1 VRAARATCVRLRAR
15 ERNGVSGR
23 LEPPIGATPLRWFH
37 RIGVAI
43 VLQFGWRQPAGESAW
58 VGRIIETE
66 ARGRKSRRQL
76 KPALEVKRC
85 VIIGPYSQKT
95 CMKRTFFG
103 LAAMLFFICPVSV
116 RGAGE
121 TASDAGGHGLDPG
134 VLIGVAVMLVIAKIG
149 GELFER
155 IGQSAVL
162 GELCAGILLGN
173 LVIFGFSGVE
183 PLKTNT
189 TIAALAE
196 LGVIILLFEV
206 GLESDLREM
215 IEVGWSSLLVAV
227 LGVIAPFFL
236 GWGVATYFL
245 PEEHVLGH
253 IFIGAVLCATSVGI
267 TARVFKDLK
276 KLATR
281 EARIILG
288 AAVIDDVLGLL
299 ILAIVA
305 GAIKAAGAGGTLAIA
320 DIAGIAFKSVAFL
333 VGSIV
338 VGHFL
343 MPRMLRGAGRFESRG
358 VLLTLA
364 ISFCLVLAWAAA
376 KAGLAPIVG
385 AFAAGLILDEV
396 HYKPTGGR
404 TERDLSDLL
413 QPVSTVL
420 VPIFFVLMGL
430 KVDLRLFTRGD
441 ILGFATVLTLAAIV
455 GKQVCALGV
464 VERGINR
471 LAVGVGMIP
480 RGEVGL
486 IFAGIG
492 ATLMLPSVTGVSE
505 PVINSAVF
513 GAVVIM
519 VIITTLITPLVLKW
533 ALGRKSRRK
542 REG

>member
-1 VRAARATCVRLRAR
+1 
-15 ERNGVSGR
+15 
-23 LEPPIGATPLRWFH
+23 
-37 RIGVAI
+37 
-43 VLQFGWRQPAGESAW
+43 
-58 VGRIIETE
+58 
-66 ARGRKSRRQL
+66 
-76 KPALEVKRC
+76 
-85 VIIGPYSQKT
+85 
-95 CMKRTFFG
+95 MKRPILS
-103 LAAMLFFICPVSV
+103 LAASLFFIPAISV
-116 RGAGE
+116 KAAEE
-121 TASDAGGHGLDPG
+121 TGSSGHGLDPG
-134 VLIGVAVMLVIAKIG
+134 VLIGVAVMLVFAKIG

-173 LVIFGFSGVE
+173 LVIFGFAGAE
-183 PLKTNT
+183 PLKTNA

-206 GLESDLREM
+206 GLESDLQEM

-227 LGVIAPFFL
+227 LGVIAPFLL
-236 GWGVATYFL
+236 GWGVAAYFL
-245 PEEHVLGH
+245 PTEHVLGH

-267 TARVFKDLK
+267 TARVFKDLN

-305 GAIKAAGAGGTLAIA
+305 GAIKATAAGGTLAVV
-320 DIAGIAFKSVAFL
+320 DVGVIAFKSVAFL
-333 VGSIV
+333 VGSIA

-364 ISFCLVLAWAAA
+364 ISFCLVLSWAAA
-376 KAGLAPIVG
+376 EVGLAPIVG

-404 TERDLSDLL
+404 KERDLHDLL

-430 KVDLRLFTRGD
+430 KVDLRLFTRVD
-441 ILGFATVLTLAAIV
+441 ILGFAIVLTLAAIV
-455 GKQVCALGV
+455 GKQICTLGV

-492 ATLMLPSVTGVSE
+492 ATLMLPSLSGVGE

-519 VIITTLITPLVLKW
+519 VIITTLITPVALKW
-533 ALGRKSRRK
+533 ALGRKGRRK